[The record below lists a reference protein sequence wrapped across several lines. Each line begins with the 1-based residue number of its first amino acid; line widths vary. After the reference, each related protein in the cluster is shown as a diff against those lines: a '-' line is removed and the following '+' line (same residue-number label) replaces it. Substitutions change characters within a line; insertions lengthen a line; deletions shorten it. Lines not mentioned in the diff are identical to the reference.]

1 MDFAELLEAVGAN
14 VRKARWLRGLTQEE
28 LASHG
33 LSYRYLAEIERGER
47 NATLRTLFDLARILD
62 VSVTDL
68 VAVPG
73 EARRAV
79 PLHRAKA
86 VAPPRGRKP
95 RAAAKTTR

>member
-1 MDFAELLEAVGAN
+1 MDFAELLKAVGAN

-68 VAVPG
+68 VTVAG
-73 EARRAV
+73 EPPRSV
-79 PLHRAKA
+79 PLHRARA
-86 VAPPRGRKP
+86 VAPARGRKP
-95 RAAAKTTR
+95 RAPVKAKR